1 MNKSMG
7 YTDLNMDNHVSCPSD
22 SLHRLV
28 FLPSMEHRRKQIQ
41 VSTQGL
47 NLANEDLSKTLIYI
61 LNLFD
66 SNKRPVMSLNN
77 FFFLRNL

>member
-1 MNKSMG
+1 MG

-66 SNKRPVMSLNN
+66 SNKPVMSLNN

>member
-1 MNKSMG
+1 MG

-28 FLPSMEHRRKQIQ
+28 FLPSMEHRHKQIQ

-47 NLANEDLSKTLIYI
+47 NLANKDLSKTHLH
-61 LNLFD
+61 
-66 SNKRPVMSLNN
+66 S
-77 FFFLRNL
+77 

>member
-1 MNKSMG
+1 MG
-7 YTDLNMDNHVSCPSD
+7 YTDLNMDNHVNCPSD

-41 VSTQGL
+41 VSIQGL
-47 NLANEDLSKTLIYI
+47 NLANEALSKTLIYI